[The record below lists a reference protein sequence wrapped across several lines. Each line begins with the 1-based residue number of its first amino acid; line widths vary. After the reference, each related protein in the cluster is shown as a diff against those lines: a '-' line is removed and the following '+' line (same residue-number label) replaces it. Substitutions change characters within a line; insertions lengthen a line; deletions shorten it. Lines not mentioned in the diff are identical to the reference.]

1 MRVSLRARQTAAVT
15 LLIALA
21 MTALSVQHLANL
33 ARVGLE
39 DSRSIGVLLG
49 RMIYQRA
56 REAIAAGGD
65 PEVALRTDQG
75 IRSILESTAVYGNNV
90 TYAAVVDNDS
100 RAIAH
105 SFPAAEGQKIEPG
118 ENLAAVL
125 EGGTIAQIRTIYAD
139 RALEVTLPLELG
151 DAPFGAIRVGL
162 SPVLI
167 RDDLTKALRP
177 MVFTTVLLSAAA
189 ILVGLVLATRI
200 LRPIHVINS
209 GLMKLG
215 RGEKVGS
222 IDLPPDEE
230 LEGVG
235 ESFRAISEKLA
246 ARSLG
251 RLMAGVTHEVR
262 NPLNAMAIHLE
273 LVREHLLRLQRNT
286 RAPVGAVLRLDGPDE
301 STPEVSG
308 AQEHLDV
315 IASEIKRL
323 DEVITGFVR
332 FIRPEELQLHPVN
345 VPLLIAEVIALVEP
359 DARRNGITCRAEAP
373 DGLPELRADP
383 ALVRQA
389 LLNLALNGCQAMSEG
404 GRLTMGARVEK
415 DRRLALTVEDTGA
428 GISADTLDRIF
439 DLYYTTKPEGSGIGL
454 SIVYRIVQLHGG
466 EIEVQS
472 TEGRGTTFRLLLPLG
487 LS

>member
-1 MRVSLRARQTAAVT
+1 MRVSLRAKQTAAVT

-39 DSRSIGVLLG
+39 DSRGIGDLIG

-56 REAIAAGGD
+56 RDAIAAGGD
-65 PEVALRTDQG
+65 PVDALRTDQG
-75 IRSILESTAVYGNNV
+75 IRSILESTAAYGRNV
-90 TYAAVVDNDS
+90 TYAAVVDNDN

-105 SFPAAEGQKIEPG
+105 SFPGAEGQKIEAG

-125 EGGTIAQIRTIYAD
+125 DQGTVAQIRTIYAD
-139 RALEVTLPLELG
+139 RALEVSLPLELG
-151 DAPFGAIRVGL
+151 DTPFGAIRVGL

-167 RDDLTKALRP
+167 RYDLTQALRP
-177 MVFTTVLLSAAA
+177 MLLTTALLSAAA

-209 GLMKLG
+209 GLMKLQ

-235 ESFRAISEKLA
+235 DSFRAISEKLA

-262 NPLNAMAIHLE
+262 NPLNAMTIHLE
-273 LVREHLLRLQRNT
+273 LVREHLLKLQHSS
-286 RAPVGAVLRLDGPDE
+286 RAPVGTVLGLEAADDT
-301 STPEVSG
+301 TPEVDG
-308 AQEHLDV
+308 AREHLDV
-315 IASEIKRL
+315 IGSEIRRL
-323 DEVITGFVR
+323 DDVITGFLR
-332 FIRPEELQLHPVN
+332 FIRPEELQPLPVN
-345 VPLLIAEVIALVEP
+345 VQALIAEVIALVEP
-359 DARRNGITCRAEAP
+359 DARRSGITCRVEAP
-373 DGLPELRADP
+373 DGLPDLRADP
-383 ALVRQA
+383 ALLRQA
-389 LLNLALNGCQAMSEG
+389 LLNLALNGCQAMADG

-415 DRRLALTVEDTGA
+415 DRRLALTVEDSGA
-428 GISADTLDRIF
+428 GISADKLDRIF

-487 LS
+487 